1 MTERS
6 SGGIIGVDKLNM
18 NQINDPNR
26 INNTE
31 DDLKKIIQEQTAL
44 LRDIRNDIHSM
55 KRAAMMSKI
64 VNLVMFVIFF
74 IAPIIVSAIFLPKL
88 IQSFTSSLGGMYGT
102 NTQGIDPFKLLTD
115 PNALKQFQNQAQQ
128 K

>member
-1 MTERS
+1 
-6 SGGIIGVDKLNM
+6 M

-26 INNTE
+26 VNNTE

-88 IQSFTSSLGGMYGT
+88 SGLISLKIWK
-102 NTQGIDPFKLLTD
+102 N
-115 PNALKQFQNQAQQ
+115 
-128 K
+128 